1 MPNIYTKLLA
11 RVSGSGR
18 MTTDRIAQGPRG
30 LIGFSDAYIVEHFTR
45 LGYSVSYDQF
55 VFTTESV
62 ADFVEARETIWH
74 KPGTIVD
81 LDVAGLMVVENAQ
94 PRADQP
100 TRDVAV
106 VSLGNARVVM
116 GVLNRAERIPPRY
129 AATM

>member
-1 MPNIYTKLLA
+1 MANIYSKLLA

-18 MTTDRIAQGPRG
+18 LTTGRIAEGPRG
-30 LIGFSDAYIVEHFTR
+30 LIGFADAYIVEHFGR
-45 LGYSVSYDQF
+45 LGYSVTYDQL

-62 ADFVEARETIWH
+62 ADFVEARDTIWH
-74 KPGTIVD
+74 KPGSIVD
-81 LDVAGLMVVENAQ
+81 LDIAGLMVVENAQ

-116 GVLNRAERIPPRY
+116 GVLYRKERVPARY
-129 AATM
+129 AAEM

>member
-1 MPNIYTKLLA
+1 MANIYSKLLA

-18 MTTDRIAQGPRG
+18 ITTDRIAQGPRG
-30 LIGFSDAYIVEHFTR
+30 LIGFSDAYIVEHFGR
-45 LGYSVSYDQF
+45 LGYSLTYDQL

-62 ADFVEARETIWH
+62 EDFVAARETVWH
-74 KPGTIVD
+74 KPGNIVE

-94 PRADQP
+94 PRPDQP

-116 GVLNRAERIPPRY
+116 GVINRDDRLPARY